1 MRMNVIYKSLLFVIL
16 VVALVAS
23 FLFASLLPV
32 PIAVVAIVR
41 VILVGLIIKF
51 FLQDIY
57 LPTRF
62 FLGATI
68 CGLLY
73 VLGFFFPVLENA
85 GNSGLLVFGFLIAL
99 DFLMLY
105 AGRIRLKAERIVP
118 KFFSLSDPNAV
129 RIKLEH
135 KFPLPMRLEV
145 LDELPV
151 QLQEREFSQRFWL
164 SGNTEEIMSY
174 NILPKHRGEY
184 IFQDLHVFVRTILGL
199 IERRITNPTTS
210 TVPVYPSIIQMK
222 KYELM
227 ALKQTATM
235 QGVKKMR
242 RIGHSYEFE
251 QIRNYVKGDDYR
263 SINWKATSRRNQLM
277 VNQYEDERSQQIFCV
292 IDKGR
297 SMLMPFNNMSLLDY
311 AINTSLVIS
320 NISLLKH
327 DKAGLL
333 TFSDKIGATIKAD
346 SGARQL
352 RLITEALYKEEAR
365 NLDGNYELLYTATKQ
380 FITRRSLIFLYT
392 NFESYSAMLR
402 QLPIMRRIARMHLLV
417 VIFFENT
424 EIRDFAQQEA
434 NTTEE
439 IYHQTIAN
447 RFVYEKHRIVQELN
461 QYGIQAI
468 LTRPEELSIN
478 TVNKY
483 LELKARNMI

>member
-1 MRMNVIYKSLLFVIL
+1 MNIFIKAVFFIILLL
-16 VVALVAS
+16 ALVAS

-32 PIAVVAIVR
+32 PIAVVAIMR
-41 VILVGLIIKF
+41 VLIVGVIIRF
-51 FLQDIY
+51 YLQQIY
-57 LPTRF
+57 LPNRF
-62 FLGATI
+62 FWVTAGI
-68 CGLLY
+68 IIFY
-73 VLGFFFPVLENA
+73 VFSFFFPFLESSANAALGVFGTLIILDLLLVHA
-85 GNSGLLVFGFLIAL
+85 GN
-99 DFLMLY
+99 MK
-105 AGRIRLKAERIVP
+105 LKADRIVP
-118 KFFSLSDPNAV
+118 KFFSLGDSNNV
-129 RIKLEH
+129 RIKISH
-135 KFPLPMRLEV
+135 NFPLPLRLDV
-145 LDELPV
+145 LDELPI
-151 QLQEREFSQRFWL
+151 QLQKRDFEIPLWL
-164 SGNTEEIMSY
+164 SSGEPHTITYQIE
-174 NILPKHRGEY
+174 PKARGDY
-184 IFQDLHVFVRTILGL
+184 HFNDLHVFVRSILGL
-199 IERRITNPTTS
+199 VQRRISNTTPQS
-210 TVPVYPSIIQMK
+210 VPVYPSVIQMK
-222 KYELM
+222 KFELM

-235 QGVKKMR
+235 SGVKKMR

-297 SMLMPFNNMSLLDY
+297 AMMMPFGGMSLLDY

-320 NISLLKH
+320 NIALQKH

-333 TFSDKIGATIKAD
+333 TFSDKIGATVKAD

-352 RLITEALYKEEAR
+352 RLIIEALYKEEVR
-365 NLDGNYELLYTATKQ
+365 NLDGNYELLYMATKQ
-380 FITRRSLIFLYT
+380 FITRRSLILLYT
-392 NFESYSAMLR
+392 NFESYSAMQR
-402 QLPIMRRIARMHLLV
+402 QLPILRRIARMHLLV
-417 VIFFENT
+417 IVFFENT
-424 EIRDFAQQEA
+424 EIRDFAQQPA

-468 LTRPEELSIN
+468 LTAPEDLSVN